1 MPSKFLK
8 SPPQKKCY
16 ANVCFQGSDMN
27 LRAKIKELQHFKG
40 LEISPRFSYYLLNAI
55 VIAPKTLCV
64 EMTQGF

>member
-8 SPPQKKCY
+8 SPQKKCY

>member
-1 MPSKFLK
+1 MFT
-8 SPPQKKCY
+8 Q
-16 ANVCFQGSDMN
+16 QGSDMN

-40 LEISPRFSYYLLNAI
+40 LERFLPASPTTYLLNAI